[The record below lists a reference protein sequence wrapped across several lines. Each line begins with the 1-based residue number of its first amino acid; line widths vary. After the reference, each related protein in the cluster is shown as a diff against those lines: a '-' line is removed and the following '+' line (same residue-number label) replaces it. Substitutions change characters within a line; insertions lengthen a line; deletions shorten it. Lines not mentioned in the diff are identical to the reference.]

1 MDILEDKIDPSV
13 RIHFTRKNMKK
24 LMFTTKYNIGS
35 RKAFRNFKNEID
47 FIEDKEI
54 YSKIASSF
62 QKIYLNLII
71 GHSENKILYK
81 NNLKDLNFKLI
92 EEEYFQLDDIK
103 INLTYHKSIKK
114 EITIF
119 DNKKRMTL
127 VNYKCSKEIDLERM
141 RIANLP
147 NIVHGL
153 DAIYA
158 RRICK

>member
-1 MDILEDKIDPSV
+1 MNILENKIDPSV
-13 RIHFTRKNMKK
+13 KIHFNRKNMKK

-35 RKAFRNFKNEID
+35 RKAFKNFKNEIQ
-47 FIEDKEI
+47 FIEDKET

-62 QKIYLNLII
+62 QKIYLNLIK
-71 GHSENKILYK
+71 GYAENELLYE

-92 EEEYFQLDDIK
+92 KEEYFQLDDIK

-127 VNYKCSKEIDLERM
+127 ANYSCSKEIDLEKTK
-141 RIANLP
+141 IANVP

-158 RRICK
+158 RRICN